1 MCIMSFK
8 CTQQII
14 MSTKA
19 KTWYNCIMSI
29 VPVPVLIHPDPDN
42 ARIWSYI
49 RIPPAVQRQYGGSTA
64 AVPRQYGGS
73 PAAVR
78 RQYGGNTAAV

>member
-1 MCIMSFK
+1 MSFK

-29 VPVPVLIHPDPDN
+29 VPVLIHPDPDN
-42 ARIWSYI
+42 ARIWMYD
-49 RIPPAVQRQYGGSTA
+49 RA
-64 AVPRQYGGS
+64 ACL
-73 PAAVR
+73 
-78 RQYGGNTAAV
+78 